1 MTAEPPLCRL
11 VCTIY
16 GHRLVFCKVKSPL
29 RAKSRSIRCVW
40 QVCVMNARLDDV
52 YCTMNSGMGT
62 CYGQRFIVLFII
74 IPDNDNKPRKCVNAT
89 FVLFSHVSIFHFSN
103 TKKTHGICNMQHI
116 LLLRQFLNVVQNQP
130 TQLFTKSHTTIFKL
144 REQKVRIYNFLL
156 QFYVEKLVHVLC
168 CPFVQNS
175 IDGAR

>member
-1 MTAEPPLCRL
+1 
-11 VCTIY
+11 
-16 GHRLVFCKVKSPL
+16 
-29 RAKSRSIRCVW
+29 
-40 QVCVMNARLDDV
+40 
-52 YCTMNSGMGT
+52 
-62 CYGQRFIVLFII
+62 
-74 IPDNDNKPRKCVNAT
+74 
-89 FVLFSHVSIFHFSN
+89 
-103 TKKTHGICNMQHI
+103 MQHI

-144 REQKVRIYNFLL
+144 KEQKVRIYNFLL